1 MFINVRDS
9 LGVTGK
15 KDFLKC
21 YNESIKVDISL
32 HDATPFGLDI
42 TMTRQSFSE
51 FLYEQGRD
59 GNMVNLFEYRIVKDN
74 KDKKYEEYTNNV
86 RLNRKRK
93 LIGFDQEF
101 SRQV

>member
-1 MFINVRDS
+1 MYINLRDS
-9 LGVTGK
+9 LWVTGK
-15 KDFLKC
+15 KDSLKR
-21 YNESIKVDISL
+21 YDESIKVDISL
-32 HDATPFGLDI
+32 HDATPFDLDI
-42 TMTRQSFSE
+42 TMTGQSFSE

-74 KDKKYEEYTNNV
+74 KDKKLEEYANNL

-101 SRQV
+101 LRQV